1 MSRITIVLL
10 CSGLLLLL
18 PIPSLS
24 NTSHLPA
31 SPISTTP
38 APANTD
44 SLLSQTTFGLPQE
57 HTIGIGTSV
66 VTSDV
71 FADMLIYNPGLM
83 LSIFYNYR
91 LTSLLGIELSA
102 HFLEASRID
111 DGIYPAG
118 QPSLSLP
125 LVIQFEQNQRLAYSI
140 SSNISAV
147 FTPFADVDGW
157 SMLQGGAGLS
167 VRSAGIM
174 YIRNRIDPKTKQNF
188 EIVYSRQTALGVNA
202 HIDYWIPLGGMVDL
216 GFRLHGQVFFAPI
229 VVSGDSIPISTS
241 LRRYGAL
248 PPGINDVV
256 IGSAGLGLFLR
267 LGF

>member
-1 MSRITIVLL
+1 MQTISRTIIVLL
-10 CSGLLLLL
+10 YIGLLLFL
-18 PIPSLS
+18 PITLLS
-24 NTSHLPA
+24 NITQPFSPPA
-31 SPISTTP
+31 T
-38 APANTD
+38 ADND
-44 SLLSQTTFGLPQE
+44 SLLSQTPLGAFQE
-57 HTIGIGTSV
+57 HTIGAGTSV
-66 VTSDV
+66 VISDV

-83 LSIFYNYR
+83 LSIFYDYR

-125 LVIQFEQNQRLAYSI
+125 LVIKFEQNQRLAYSM
-140 SSNISAV
+140 SSNINTV
-147 FTPFADVDGW
+147 FTPFADIDGW
-157 SMLQGGAGLS
+157 ARLQGGAGVS

-174 YIRNRIDPKTKQNF
+174 YIRNRIDPKAKQNF
-188 EIVYSRQTALGVNA
+188 EIVYSRQTALGANA
-202 HIDYWIPLGGMVDL
+202 HLEYWIPLGGMIDM

-241 LRRYGAL
+241 LRRYGPL
-248 PPGINDVV
+248 PPGINDAI
-256 IGSAGLGLFLR
+256 IGSAGLGLFFR